1 MSTNEILIALGIGL
15 STGFLSGLIG
25 LGGGI
30 LLTPMLRL
38 FLGTPQLLALA
49 TPLPVLFPT
58 AISGSAAYYKE
69 RLADFR
75 LGGLML
81 ITALPMTWL
90 GASLVPLVGGRTL
103 MIWTAGFIML
113 VAGSFIMRTIL
124 LKEQADDQPSPA
136 RTMMALTIG
145 AIGGFFAGLLAIGG
159 GIIYIPAILRFFRRP
174 MKVAQATSLAMVT
187 IVAIPGTIKHAMLG
201 NIDWRLAL
209 ILAFGTIPAGY
220 LGARVAVKL
229 RNRTLERIFG
239 VLTMAFGIYFLLT
252 EL

>member
-1 MSTNEILIALGIGL
+1 MTTEEILLALTVGL
-15 STGFLSGLIG
+15 ATGFASGLIG

-58 AISGSAAYYKE
+58 AISGSVAYSKE
-69 RLADFR
+69 HLADFK
-75 LGGLML
+75 LAAFML
-81 ITALPMTWL
+81 ITALPMTWI
-90 GASLVPLVGGRTL
+90 GASLTAMIEGRML
-103 MIWTAGFIML
+103 MIWTAAFIML
-113 VAGSFIMRTIL
+113 VAGSFIIRAIIV
-124 LKEQADDQPSPA
+124 KERVDDQHHPTDPFI
-136 RTMMALTIG
+136 ALTVG
-145 AIGGFFAGLLAIGG
+145 AVGGFFAGLLAVGG

-187 IVAIPGTIKHAMLG
+187 IIVIPGTIKHAMLG
-201 NIDWRLAL
+201 HIDWTLAL
-209 ILAFGTIPAGY
+209 VLVCGTIPGGY
-220 LGARVAVKL
+220 LGARLATKL

-239 VLTMAFGIYFLLT
+239 ILTMAFGIYFLLT

>member
-1 MSTNEILIALGIGL
+1 
-15 STGFLSGLIG
+15 
-25 LGGGI
+25 
-30 LLTPMLRL
+30 
-38 FLGTPQLLALA
+38 
-49 TPLPVLFPT
+49 VLFPT
-58 AISGSAAYYKE
+58 AISGSVAYYKE

-75 LGGLML
+75 IGGLML

-90 GASLVPLVGGRTL
+90 GASLVPMIGGRTL
-103 MIWTAGFIML
+103 MIWTAAFIML
-113 VAGSFIMRTIL
+113 VAGSFIVRAMIL
-124 LKEQADDQPSPA
+124 QEREDDQHHAPH
-136 RTMMALTIG
+136 TMVALTIG
-145 AIGGFFAGLLAIGG
+145 AIGGLFAGLLAIGG

-201 NIDWRLAL
+201 NIDWVLAG
-209 ILAFGTIPAGY
+209 ILAVATVPAGY

-239 VLTMAFGIYFLLT
+239 ILTMAFGIYFLLT

>member
-1 MSTNEILIALGIGL
+1 MTPTEILLALGIGFG
-15 STGFLSGLIG
+15 TGFLSGLIG

-38 FLGTPQLLALA
+38 ILGTPQLLALA

-58 AISGSAAYYKE
+58 AVSGSVAYYKE

-90 GASLVPLVGGRTL
+90 GASLVPMIGGRTL
-103 MIWTAGFIML
+103 MIWTAAFIML
-113 VAGSFIMRTIL
+113 VAGSFIVRAII
-124 LKEQADDQPSPA
+124 LKEQIDDQHHPIDMLA
-136 RTMMALTIG
+136 ALSVG
-145 AIGGFFAGLLAIGG
+145 AVGGFFAGLLAIGG

-174 MKVAQATSLAMVT
+174 MKVAQATSLAMVA
-187 IVAIPGTIKHAMLG
+187 IVAIPGTIKHSMLG
-201 NIDWRLAL
+201 NIDWMLAL
-209 ILAFGTIPAGY
+209 VLACGTIPAGY
-220 LGARVAVKL
+220 LGARVATKL

-239 VLTMAFGIYFLLT
+239 ILTMAFGIYFLIT

>member
-1 MSTNEILIALGIGL
+1 MTTEEVLIALAIGL
-15 STGFLSGLIG
+15 VTGFCSGLIG

-38 FLGTPQLLALA
+38 VLGTPQLLALA

-58 AISGSAAYYKE
+58 AISGSVAYYKD
-69 RLADFR
+69 RLADFK
-75 LGGLML
+75 LAALML

-90 GASLVPLVGGRTL
+90 GASLTTMVGGRML
-103 MIWTAGFIML
+103 MIWTAAFIML
-113 VAGSFIMRTIL
+113 VAGSFIVRAIL
-124 LKEQADDQPSPA
+124 LKERIDHQHHKADPLI
-136 RTMMALTIG
+136 ALIVG
-145 AIGGFFAGLLAIGG
+145 LVGGFFAGLLAIGG

-201 NIDWRLAL
+201 HIDWTLAL
-209 ILAFGTIPAGY
+209 VLACAMVPSGY

-239 VLTMAFGIYFLLT
+239 ILTMAFGIYFLLT